1 LQPYKEL
8 AAVAFLA
15 KKLTEYHSW
24 QKTAM
29 PAKFG
34 LADAEQQQQTA
45 THTSAYKH
53 ARMVDSV

>member
-1 LQPYKEL
+1 
-8 AAVAFLA
+8 LA